1 MLLDKD
7 PQLALQLTAV
17 FVVFFTVAVKECVA
31 LVSRL
36 TLVGATVIDTGTVT
50 VTVAC
55 AHLVGSATLVA
66 LTRQLVAVPG
76 AV

>member
-1 MLLDKD
+1 MLESE
-7 PQLALQLTAV
+7 PQLALQVTAV

-66 LTRQLVAVPG
+66 LTMQVAAMPG

>member
-1 MLLDKD
+1 ML
-7 PQLALQLTAV
+7 
-17 FVVFFTVAVKECVA
+17 VVFFTVAVKECVPLA
-31 LVSRL
+31 CSVMLF
-36 TLVGATVIDTGTVT
+36 GATETVSGAVT